1 MHEALAVR
9 RMRVSLAR
17 CRWALAIAG
26 GVTFVAA
33 CAHAPVEPADLR
45 PVGLTCGVS
54 NVRADRPADSVFKS
68 ARSAFAAM
76 HIVPLSDSAEGHL
89 LVSGANAPHGKGSAG
104 MQKARMYLDFRVV
117 AAKANGD
124 SAVSTYSVA
133 PGLSVQPSG
142 LSVDDGW
149 KLYRQAD
156 EFAAEFMARAGLPWG
171 SCFGG
176 KASQAS

>member
-1 MHEALAVR
+1 MAEILTTR
-9 RMRVSLAR
+9 GTDRSLAR
-17 CRWALAIAG
+17 WHWVLVIAG
-26 GVTFVAA
+26 SATLTTA
-33 CAHAPVEPADLR
+33 CAHAAVEPADLR

-54 NVRADRPADSVFKS
+54 NVRADRPADSVFNS

-76 HIVPLSDSAEGHL
+76 HIVPLSDSADGHL
-89 LVSGANAPHGKGSAG
+89 LVSGASAPHGKGSAE

-117 AAKANGD
+117 AAKASGD
-124 SAVSTYSVA
+124 STVSTYSVA

-142 LSVDDGW
+142 LSADDGW

-156 EFAAEFMARAGLPWG
+156 EFAANFMARAGLPWG

-176 KASQAS
+176 KG